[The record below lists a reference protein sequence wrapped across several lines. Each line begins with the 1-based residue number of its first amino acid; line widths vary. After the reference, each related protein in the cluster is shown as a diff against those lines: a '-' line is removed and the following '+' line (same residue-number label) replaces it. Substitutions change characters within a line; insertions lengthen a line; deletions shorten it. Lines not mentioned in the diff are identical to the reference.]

1 MLTTALAALATAHN
15 QLGDVAAATACL
27 EALLEEAEARADSAS
42 LAEACEKLGIL
53 GIQRG
58 DSGAGASFLE
68 RAFELRR
75 DMVEKESPSAS
86 RADLERTRALLGLAR
101 ANGRADAFFELVLN
115 VDVKRLLPL
124 KDVTT

>member
-15 QLGDVAAATACL
+15 QMGDVAAATACL
-27 EALLEEAEARADSAS
+27 EALLAEAEARADNAS

-58 DSGAGASFLE
+58 DSGAAVSFFE
-68 RAFELRR
+68 RAFDLRR
-75 DMVEKESPSAS
+75 EMVEKEAPSAS
-86 RADLERTRALLGLAR
+86 RSDLERTRALLGLAR
-101 ANGRADAFFELVLN
+101 ANGRVDAFFDLVLS

-124 KDVTT
+124 KDLTT